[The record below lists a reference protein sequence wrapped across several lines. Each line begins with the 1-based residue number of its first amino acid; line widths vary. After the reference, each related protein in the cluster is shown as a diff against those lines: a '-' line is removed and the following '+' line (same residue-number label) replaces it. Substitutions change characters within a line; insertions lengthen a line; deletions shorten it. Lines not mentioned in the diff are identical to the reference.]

1 MTRNHITVG
10 NGITGLPVSITGGKQ
25 MLCHETDVF
34 ATMSSCVPLVKKL
47 REKIITEKKYV
58 T

>member
-10 NGITGLPVSITGGKQ
+10 NGITGLPVSITDGKQ

-34 ATMSSCVPLVKKL
+34 ATLSSCIPLVKKL
-47 REKIITEKKYV
+47 RKKLLQKKY